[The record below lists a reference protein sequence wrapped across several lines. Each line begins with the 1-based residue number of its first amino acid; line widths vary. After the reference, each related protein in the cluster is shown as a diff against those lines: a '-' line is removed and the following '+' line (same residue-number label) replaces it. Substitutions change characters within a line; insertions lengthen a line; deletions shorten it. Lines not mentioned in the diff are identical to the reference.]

1 MVGENGGDCGIIV
14 RVGFAQFSGVSSWKR
29 WKSLGIKTGD
39 LVVTVAGSW
48 LGFCSDASFGGPSAF
63 LFATIYSEFEVAMIS
78 SCFKKL
84 KVERDELDRLT
95 DLPINVKH
103 QIQEHLSVE
112 EAARM
117 SVLSRP
123 WKHIWVSIPKL
134 VFSADFC
141 HNKPLIIDIINTIL
155 LQHCGA
161 IKTFLVNISSIP
173 SSQHSVIDEWL
184 LLLSRNGIM
193 DLTLENLDKD
203 RLILNNAPYKLP
215 SCLYGINKLE
225 SLRLSNC
232 IFRPTCSFTGFH
244 MLKNLSLL
252 KVVLHLDVA
261 TSSFL
266 WMPDLVFLQ
275 VKLCIGFP
283 NSKIYAPKLSQI
295 LFFTNRTKTLE
306 LGHYMDCRMLK
317 TVILASSGTNQDK
330 PINMTYLLKCWP
342 EVGNFGLHTYYL
354 KSVAT
359 EAERFPTYLN
369 NLRTLLLFEF
379 DFDDV
384 DHIFALLRML
394 RISPNLDN
402 LVFRLSSKKKG
413 GIEVNVNHFEGPA
426 YRTLGLLHKLQKLII
441 KNFHGSTTEMFFVRF
456 IFASAPLL
464 LKTVLSED
472 AESKSSKELIGFPRA
487 SPKLQ
492 IYVNNN
498 KK

>member
-1 MVGENGGDCGIIV
+1 
-14 RVGFAQFSGVSSWKR
+14 
-29 WKSLGIKTGD
+29 
-39 LVVTVAGSW
+39 
-48 LGFCSDASFGGPSAF
+48 
-63 LFATIYSEFEVAMIS
+63 MIS
-78 SCFKKL
+78 CYFKKL

-141 HNKPLIIDIINTIL
+141 HNKPLIIDVINTIL

-193 DLTLENLDKD
+193 DLTLQNLDKD

-225 SLRLSNC
+225 SLSLSNC

-261 TSSFL
+261 TSFL

-295 LFFTNRTKTLE
+295 FFFTSRTKTLE

-317 TVILASSGTNQDK
+317 TVILASSGTNQDR

-342 EVGNFGLHTYYL
+342 EVRNFGLHTYYL

-402 LVFRLSSKKKG
+402 LVLRLSSKKKG

-426 YRTLGLLHKLQKLII
+426 YRTLGLLHKLQRLII

-456 IFASAPLL
+456 ILASAPLL

-472 AESKSSKELIGFPRA
+472 AESVHESKSSKELMGFRRA

-492 IYVNNN
+492 IYVNN
-498 KK
+498 KKK

>member
-1 MVGENGGDCGIIV
+1 MTVEFLNP
-14 RVGFAQFSGVSSWKR
+14 SSNHIYL
-29 WKSLGIKTGD
+29 SIHT
-39 LVVTVAGSW
+39 
-48 LGFCSDASFGGPSAF
+48 AF
-63 LFATIYSEFEVAMIS
+63 RRCILKHSSNRSYSEFKVAMIS

-84 KVERDELDRLT
+84 KVERDKLDRLT
-95 DLPINVKH
+95 DLPIDVKH

-141 HNKPLIIDIINTIL
+141 HNKPLIIDVINTIL

-173 SSQHSVIDEWL
+173 SSQHSIIDEWM

-225 SLRLSNC
+225 SLTLSKC
-232 IFRPTCSFTGFH
+232 IFRPPCSFTGFH

-252 KVVLHLDVA
+252 KVVLCLDVA
-261 TSSFL
+261 TSFL
-266 WMPDLVFLQ
+266 WMPDLVILQ
-275 VKLCIGFP
+275 VKLCSGFP

-295 LFFTNRTKTLE
+295 SFLTIRTKTLE
-306 LGHYMDCRMLK
+306 LGHYMDCRMLT
-317 TVILASSGTNQDK
+317 TVILASSITNQDK

-342 EVGNFGLHTYYL
+342 EVRNFGLHTYYL

-359 EAERFPTYLN
+359 EAEAPTYLN
-369 NLRTLLLFEF
+369 NLRTLALYEF
-379 DFDDV
+379 DFDDE
-384 DHIFALLRML
+384 DHIFALLGML
-394 RISPNLDN
+394 RISPNLDI
-402 LVFRLSSKKKG
+402 LLFELSSKKKG
-413 GIEVNVNHFEGPA
+413 VMEVNVNHFEGPA
-426 YRTLGLLHKLQKLII
+426 YRTLGLFHKLQRLII
-441 KNFHGSTTEMFFVRF
+441 KKFHGSTTEMFFVRF
-456 IFASAPLL
+456 ILASAPLL
-464 LKTVLSED
+464 LKTVLNED
-472 AESKSSKELIGFPRA
+472 AESNHESKFSKELMGFPPA

-492 IYVNNN
+492 IYVNH
-498 KK
+498 KKK